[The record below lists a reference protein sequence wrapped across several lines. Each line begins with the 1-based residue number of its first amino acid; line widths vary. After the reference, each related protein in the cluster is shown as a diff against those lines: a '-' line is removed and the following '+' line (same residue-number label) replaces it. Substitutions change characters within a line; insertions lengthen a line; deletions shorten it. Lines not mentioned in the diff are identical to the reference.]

1 MYSRSE
7 SGDGI
12 ARNLASQSRWTLADS
27 AVKPRRSPIG
37 AGARARSRMPRPQ
50 AAIGRA
56 LMRIRTEPRGR
67 VVGGP
72 GGGRGGPLLVFQL
85 VPRIQ
90 LTPAHHQGDLSD
102 VADVGEPIGA
112 QPHQVR
118 RGSSADGTRAVET
131 EGASR
136 VRGRRDEH
144 AARREARGLHRLEL

>member
-27 AVKPRRSPIG
+27 AVKPRRSPVG

-67 VVGGP
+67 VVGGA
-72 GGGRGGPLLVFQL
+72 GGGPLLVFQL
-85 VPRIQ
+85 VPRVH

-102 VADVGEPIGA
+102 VADVGERIGV
-112 QPHQVR
+112 QYHQVR
-118 RGSSADGTRAVET
+118 RGSGADGTGAVEP

-136 VRGRRDEH
+136 VRGRGDEH
-144 AARREARGLHRLEL
+144 VARRK

>member
-27 AVKPRRSPIG
+27 AVKPRRSPVG

-56 LMRIRTEPRGR
+56 LMRIRTGPRGR
-67 VVGGP
+67 VVGGA
-72 GGGRGGPLLVFQL
+72 GGPLLVFQL

-102 VADVGEPIGA
+102 VADVSERIGV
-112 QPHQVR
+112 QDHQVR
-118 RGSSADGTRAVET
+118 RGSSD
-131 EGASR
+131 
-136 VRGRRDEH
+136 D
-144 AARREARGLHRLEL
+144 